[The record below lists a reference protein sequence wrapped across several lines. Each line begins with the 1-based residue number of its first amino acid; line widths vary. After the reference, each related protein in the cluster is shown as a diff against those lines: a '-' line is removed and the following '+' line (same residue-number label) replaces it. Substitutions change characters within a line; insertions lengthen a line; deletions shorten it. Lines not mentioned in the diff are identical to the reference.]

1 MIPVVNFQKISG
13 ERASLKRSSE
23 SLFDSDVP
31 CRMMILESLL
41 IIGIVSGGLTM
52 IGAVLLWW
60 YTRREATEDARE
72 LQPLQPAM

>member
-1 MIPVVNFQKISG
+1 
-13 ERASLKRSSE
+13 
-23 SLFDSDVP
+23 
-31 CRMMILESLL
+31 MMILESLL